1 MKSSRDKAYNLVR
14 AVLRA
19 ENDIKLAVLEAKTS
33 QKRGASGGVGRAF
46 VSDPTAQ
53 TAERHLTELPAVT
66 VGRWRLRQP
75 EAWLRVIALAYE
87 NAKGH
92 EREIVKRYYAGEKIA
107 EMESNGCGYTMR
119 SIYVFIHNFENLAVE
134 IACQYGLVKVIDT

>member
-1 MKSSRDKAYNLVR
+1 MKSSRNKAYNLVR

-19 ENDIKLAVLEAKTS
+19 ENDIKLAVLEAKTL

-53 TAERHLTELPAVT
+53 AAERHLTELPAVT

-75 EAWLRVIALAYE
+75 ETWLRVISLAYE

-92 EREIVKRYYAGEKIA
+92 EREMVKRYYAGERIS
-107 EMESNGCGYTMR
+107 EMESNGCGYAK
-119 SIYVFIHNFENLAVE
+119 SSLYVFIRNFENLAVE
-134 IACQYGLVKVIDT
+134 IACQYGLVKVVDT